1 MSFWGHK
8 CQEGTISALNTK
20 VSWAVSEYLN
30 TEVFGFFP
38 AVVLNGNNGIGQV
51 VTTLKNT
58 DKPVT
63 EVPFPALTICGS
75 GFCTIV
81 IIIYHYIVC
90 SAQVFI

>member
-1 MSFWGHK
+1 MF
-8 CQEGTISALNTK
+8 
-20 VSWAVSEYLN
+20 
-30 TEVFGFFP
+30 FGVDVG
-38 AVVLNGNNGIGQV
+38 VVPSGNNGVGQV

-81 IIIYHYIVC
+81 IIVLFIRLSV
-90 SAQVFI
+90 QVFI

>member
-1 MSFWGHK
+1 MG
-8 CQEGTISALNTK
+8 
-20 VSWAVSEYLN
+20 
-30 TEVFGFFP
+30 
-38 AVVLNGNNGIGQV
+38 VVPSGNNGVGQV

-81 IIIYHYIVC
+81 IIVLFIRLSV
-90 SAQVFI
+90 QVFI